1 MPATLMRARVGR
13 VRQARGRGPARSR
26 APARGAYRLEGRGQ
40 VQLHLR
46 RPRERHEAHLRL
58 GPHAE
63 AQARVELDLAHLD
76 DDARARGARVLARG
90 NQRVRGVHAR
100 LREVAPELGAAH
112 PEEHGDVEVV
122 AVEGVVRVDDEVA
135 GRQVAVVEALGD
147 GHRVHLRRRV
157 AQLEV
162 DQLEVPDEAV
172 GGGRAVR
179 GVQVR
184 LERLV
189 EERGHLRVQD
199 RDDDVAPQLVQQAG
213 AAADATATE
222 VYRGRVRS
230 PRDTNRRAGGAARME
245 RERASAPVEPLR
257 GLALGRDNHREVLV
271 HLPVRAREGSTAQSR
286 RRRRC
291 RSVTTRACVGRGQCR
306 GTHVR
311 LDALLD
317 HLHLPVEPRARQRGV
332 EGGDAEAE
340 ERGDGPEADRP
351 AVAEEEEHARLHGA
365 DALALRRGARA
376 AARAAILPLEEG
388 EAHHVPPPVGSPR
401 PSLTRV
407 PRGTRLPF
415 RERGTPVSGE
425 PRHGLPSLS
434 IQMHAAELEAGLA
447 ANPPAVR
454 VCCARE
460 RAYTHY
466 GRLLQRM
473 RCDPYY
479 AGGGGGG
486 LVAGGQYSC
495 CWN

>member
-90 NQRVRGVHAR
+90 HQRVRGVHAR

-122 AVEGVVRVDDEVA
+122 AVEGVARVDDEVA

-230 PRDTNRRAGGAARME
+230 PRDTNRRA
-245 RERASAPVEPLR
+245 
-257 GLALGRDNHREVLV
+257 
-271 HLPVRAREGSTAQSR
+271 
-286 RRRRC
+286 
-291 RSVTTRACVGRGQCR
+291 
-306 GTHVR
+306 
-311 LDALLD
+311 
-317 HLHLPVEPRARQRGV
+317 
-332 EGGDAEAE
+332 
-340 ERGDGPEADRP
+340 
-351 AVAEEEEHARLHGA
+351 
-365 DALALRRGARA
+365 RRGARA
-376 AARAAILPLEEG
+376 APRAWSESGRAHLLSHSAVSPLDATITEKCLFIC
-388 EAHHVPPPVGSPR
+388 R
-401 PSLTRV
+401 
-407 PRGTRLPF
+407 
-415 RERGTPVSGE
+415 
-425 PRHGLPSLS
+425 
-434 IQMHAAELEAGLA
+434 
-447 ANPPAVR
+447 
-454 VCCARE
+454 CARE
-460 RAYTHY
+460 R
-466 GRLLQRM
+466 GRPLSLAAGAGVGRSRRVRRTWPVRRDARSS
-473 RCDPYY
+473 RC
-479 AGGGGGG
+479 
-486 LVAGGQYSC
+486 SS
-495 CWN
+495 